1 MKKKK
6 RNRGIYFLPNFLT
19 IINIFFGFLSLL
31 AVFHSK
37 YLLAALLLIIAAVID
52 AFDGIIARLTKTQS
66 NFGAEFD
73 SFADVI
79 SFGVAPS
86 FLLYFWGFRPAFP
99 SGPSILF
106 SFVFLTAGILRL
118 ARFNILQRSEES
130 NKSYLGLTVPSA
142 SLLLAAIVLNH
153 PQPIGE
159 KVYASLLAILVVIL
173 SFYMVST
180 IKYKNFLSFN
190 FRQRIDIKSSLFITI
205 IICGLILYPEISLLS
220 IFSLNVL
227 SGPSAYAFTLFKK
240 KVQNRLKQ
248 KEAEIPE

>member
-1 MKKKK
+1 MKK
-6 RNRGIYFLPNFLT
+6 NNGSQGIYFLPNFLST
-19 IINIFFGFLSLL
+19 INIFFGFISLL
-31 AVFHSK
+31 AVFHGR
-37 YLLAALLLIIAAVID
+37 YLLAALFIIIAAVID

-73 SFADVI
+73 SFADAI

-86 FLLYFWGFRPAFP
+86 FLLYFWGFKPVFP
-99 SGPSILF
+99 PGPSILF
-106 SFVFLTAGILRL
+106 SFVLLTAGILRL
-118 ARFNILQRSEES
+118 ARFNILQRTQASKNFS
-130 NKSYLGLTVPSA
+130 SGLTVASV

-173 SFYMVST
+173 SFCMVST
-180 IKYKNFLSFN
+180 IKYKNFLNFN
-190 FRQRIDIKSSLFITI
+190 FRQRIDIKSSLFIAI

-240 KVQNRLKQ
+240 KEQKKLKQ
-248 KEAEIPE
+248 KEAETLE